1 MDVDATIIFAGIGA
15 FAVVGGAVMAYGELK
30 TKVTGL
36 TEKTAA
42 TTRIQEKLEHRLV
55 EVEKHDDV
63 HERDIN
69 DLRANS
75 NKLFNLYEKQ
85 AEVMPSLASNM
96 STVKSDVHY
105 MRQRIDDILAKKDG

>member
-1 MDVDATIIFAGIGA
+1 
-15 FAVVGGAVMAYGELK
+15 MAYGELK

-36 TEKTAA
+36 TEKAA
-42 TTRIQEKLEHRLV
+42 STTRIQEKLELRLV

-85 AEVMPSLASNM
+85 AEVMTSLASNM